1 MIEKASDTVI
11 RCPQP
16 VAKSQTAARSPSVRE
31 ETQSKKSVCVF
42 CKKPITKEQRPAVTM
57 GPGRE
62 AHMECFVKH
71 DQDAK
76 KPN

>member
-1 MIEKASDTVI
+1 MG
-11 RCPQP
+11 
-16 VAKSQTAARSPSVRE
+16 E
-31 ETQSKKSVCVF
+31 ETQRKKSVCVF

-62 AHMECFVKH
+62 AHMECFMKH
-71 DQDAK
+71 EQDAR